1 MSGERPL
8 VVLGTTPF
16 AEVVADSAETAG
28 RRVEAFVENLAPARC
43 SETLAGRPIRWIDDV
58 ADLASTHDAI
68 CGLGTTRRSVF
79 VAQVE
84 ALGFRF
90 ATVVHPTAWIGS
102 STQVGEGC
110 YVGPRVAISPTCRL
124 GRHVI
129 VLMGSL
135 IGHHTAIGD
144 FSSVMMGARIAGSC
158 RVGRASYVATG
169 ATVVDHVTIGDDAV
183 VGAGAVVL
191 GDVPDRVQVVG
202 VPARIV
208 KEGIDGR

>member
-1 MSGERPL
+1 MSSDRPL
-8 VVLGTTPF
+8 VVLGTTAF
-16 AEVVADSAETAG
+16 AETVAESAAMAG
-28 RRVEAFVENLAPARC
+28 RRVEAFVENLSRERS
-43 SETLAGRPIRWIDDV
+43 SETLAGLPIRWIGDA
-58 ADLASTHDAI
+58 ADLATTHDAI

-79 VAQVE
+79 VAQAE

-90 ATVVHPTAWIGS
+90 ATVIHPTAWIAS
-102 STQVGEGC
+102 STQVGEGS
-110 YVGPRVAISPTCRL
+110 YVGPRVGISSSSRL
-124 GRHVI
+124 GRHVV

-135 IGHHTAIGD
+135 IGHHTEIGD

-158 RVGRASYVATG
+158 RVGTGSYVATG
-169 ATVVDHVTIGDDAV
+169 ATVVDHVTIGQDAV

-191 GDVPDRVQVVG
+191 EDVPDRVQVVG